1 MVMWILL
8 KYLLNIFFFLL
19 YYFFCSDIARLLHNI
34 LIKGFGIYPIL
45 IKIGSGF
52 IMNEV
57 EETIRCIESSISAHY
72 KSIDKHFERIDM
84 LNDEKLKILNKYG
97 IPHCEEKP

>member
-1 MVMWILL
+1 
-8 KYLLNIFFFLL
+8 
-19 YYFFCSDIARLLHNI
+19 
-34 LIKGFGIYPIL
+34 
-45 IKIGSGF
+45 
-52 IMNEV
+52 MNEV